1 MNYDDIILECNT
13 PCEECPTYLE
23 CQYQTSSGAEKKAW
37 LEKLIERDKKV
48 EEPVAEPVVEPTA
61 DTEEPVVAEPVV
73 EEAVTVEEPTAE
85 PAVTE
90 TPAVAE
96 TAFEATHESG
106 PAITLTSDQ
115 IHQIYLA
122 VFGENYDLS
131 CALKAETHQEVS
143 AESVPNEAKVLDAP
157 THQASGAIAL
167 TSEQIHQIY
176 LAVFGENYDF
186 ACTLKTEAV
195 QEVKAE
201 APTQQS
207 APVEAPAETPVAASP
222 AEKDEDAEEVAEAA
236 EQKPQKET
244 FKLTPPPQNEELL
257 SNMCA
262 KRGRKLIYRPNEVI
276 YSATFKVLGTDKKN
290 DVGEKVKDVIDA
302 EIKQGLKLGYL
313 DKFDGLKS
321 SEIKE
326 EYEDDIVY
334 EFADQEFK
342 KTGVIYDGQKVKV
355 YLYDWDLKACH
366 HVGFVD
372 GAEAQ
377 ELLPYLNERD
387 KYSFDVCGIITGGKA
402 KRVVKEGSAL
412 KIIKEKGDP
421 IGLDVDIAVIPRK
434 D

>member
-13 PCEECPTYLE
+13 PCEECPTFLE

-48 EEPVAEPVVEPTA
+48 EEPA
-61 DTEEPVVAEPVV
+61 AEPVV
-73 EEAVTVEEPTAE
+73 EETVAVEEPMAE

-106 PAITLTSDQ
+106 PAITLTSEQ

-131 CALKAETHQEVS
+131 CTLKAEAVQEVS
-143 AESVPNEAKVLDAP
+143 AEVKVLDAP

-176 LAVFGENYDF
+176 LAVFGENYDLT
-186 ACTLKTEAV
+186 CSLKTEAV

-257 SNMCA
+257 LNMCA

-290 DVGEKVKDVIDA
+290 DVGEKVKDIIDA

-372 GAEAQ
+372 AAEAQ

>member
-48 EEPVAEPVVEPTA
+48 EEPVAEPVVEEPIA
-61 DTEEPVVAEPVV
+61 VEEPV
-73 EEAVTVEEPTAE
+73 AE

-90 TPAVAE
+90 TPAVTEAPAVAE
-96 TAFEATHESG
+96 TAFEATHQASG
-106 PAITLTSDQ
+106 VITLTSDQ

-122 VFGENYDLS
+122 VFGENYDLA
-131 CALKAETHQEVS
+131 CALKAEAHQEVS
-143 AESVPNEAKVLDAP
+143 AESVPAEAKALDAP

-176 LAVFGENYDF
+176 LAVFGENYDLS
-186 ACTLKTEAV
+186 CTLNTEAV
-195 QEVKAE
+195 QEVKAQ

-207 APVEAPAETPVAASP
+207 APVEASAETPVAALP

-257 SNMCA
+257 LNMCA

-290 DVGEKVKDVIDA
+290 DVGEKVKDIIDA

-372 GAEAQ
+372 GAETQ

>member
-48 EEPVAEPVVEPTA
+48 EEPVVETIA
-61 DTEEPVVAEPVV
+61 AAEEPVVAEPVV
-73 EEAVTVEEPTAE
+73 EEAVAVEEPTAE

-90 TPAVAE
+90 TPAIAEAPAVAE

-106 PAITLTSDQ
+106 LAITLTSDQ

-122 VFGENYDLS
+122 VFGENYDLA
-131 CALKAETHQEVS
+131 CTLKAEAHQEVS
-143 AESVPNEAKVLDAP
+143 AESVPAEAKVLDAP

-176 LAVFGENYDF
+176 LAVFGENYDLS
-186 ACTLKTEAV
+186 CTLKTEAV
-195 QEVKAE
+195 QEVKAQ

-207 APVEAPAETPVAASP
+207 APCEAPT

-257 SNMCA
+257 LNMCA

-290 DVGEKVKDVIDA
+290 DVGEKVKDIIDA

-372 GAEAQ
+372 GAETQ

>member
-48 EEPVAEPVVEPTA
+48 EEPM
-61 DTEEPVVAEPVV
+61 AEPVV
-73 EEAVTVEEPTAE
+73 EEPVVAKPMVEEALTVEEPTAE

-90 TPAVAE
+90 APAVAE

-122 VFGENYDLS
+122 VFGENYDLA
-131 CALKAETHQEVS
+131 CALKAEAHQEVS
-143 AESVPNEAKVLDAP
+143 AESVLNEAKVLDAP
-157 THQASGAIAL
+157 MHQASGAIAL

-176 LAVFGENYDF
+176 LAVFGENYDLS
-186 ACTLKTEAV
+186 CTLKTEAV
-195 QEVKAE
+195 QEVKTE

-207 APVEAPAETPVAASP
+207 APVEAPVEAPVAAP
-222 AEKDEDAEEVAEAA
+222 TAEKDEDAEDAAEAT

-257 SNMCA
+257 LNMCA

-290 DVGEKVKDVIDA
+290 DVGEKVKDIIDA